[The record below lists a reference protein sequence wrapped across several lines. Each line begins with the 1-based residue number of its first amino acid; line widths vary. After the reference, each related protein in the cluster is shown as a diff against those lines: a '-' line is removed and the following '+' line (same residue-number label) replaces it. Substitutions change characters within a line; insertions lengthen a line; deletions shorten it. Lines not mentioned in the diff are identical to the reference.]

1 MSNTPLTN
9 AIIITFL
16 LFFATITVGW
26 VGTMQ
31 NPEIGEN
38 LMKLFEKE
46 VAGQMIGKGTRGY
59 FCQTL
64 FQQS

>member
-1 MSNTPLTN
+1 MSDTRLQN

-26 VGTMQ
+26 IGTMQ

-38 LMKLFEKE
+38 LMKLFQKE
-46 VAGQMIGKGTRGY
+46 VADQI
-59 FCQTL
+59 
-64 FQQS
+64 S